1 MSEEEAF
8 GFFWLDE
15 ELEES
20 DKGRK
25 ECPKCGSK
33 RFYWFEDDEEW
44 RCLDCDYTSKISETL
59 NFLYPIKL

>member
-20 DKGRK
+20 DKERK
-25 ECPKCGSK
+25 ECPK
-33 RFYWFEDDEEW
+33 
-44 RCLDCDYTSKISETL
+44 
-59 NFLYPIKL
+59 

>member
-8 GFFWLDE
+8 GFFWPDE

-44 RCLDCDYTSKISETL
+44 RCRDCYYTSKI
-59 NFLYPIKL
+59 